1 MSMKREP
8 FTAALPGRDQQQPSM
23 LFLSEWMREYPWLA
37 AGITTRHGGV
47 SGAPWTT
54 QNCALHVGD
63 VEGDVIENRKRASGA
78 AGFDF
83 AAWTC
88 AEQVHGS
95 EIAVVRKER
104 RGAGRLRREDSVGD
118 KDGMITNTP
127 GIMLAAFYADC
138 VPLWFV
144 DPANKAVGIAHAGWK
159 GTVGHIAAK
168 AVKAFVDTFGSD
180 PSRMLAAIGPSI
192 GACCY
197 EVDDYVIDQVKE
209 AGGTPG
215 VEYVP
220 AASNGRYMLNL
231 SKFNANQL
239 LKAGI
244 LLNHIEITGYC
255 TSCRSDLFYSHRKE
269 QGRTGR
275 MAAWIAIK
283 DEVTQG

>member
-1 MSMKREP
+1 MRREP
-8 FTAALPGRDQQQPSM
+8 FIAAPHERDQSRPAM
-23 LFLSEWMREYPWLA
+23 LYLSEWMHVYPWLS

-63 VEGDVIENRKRASGA
+63 VETDVLENRKRAASA

-83 AAWTC
+83 SAWTC

-95 EIAVVRKER
+95 EIAVASKMQ

-118 KDGMITNTP
+118 KDGMITDTP

-144 DPANKAVGIAHAGWK
+144 DPEHRAVGVAHAGWK
-159 GTVGHIAAK
+159 GTVGKIAEK
-168 AVKAFVDTFGSD
+168 AVDAFVKTFDSD

-197 EVDDYVIDQVKE
+197 EVDDYVIDKVKE
-209 AGGTPG
+209 AGGTLG
-215 VEYVP
+215 EDYVP

-239 LKAGI
+239 VKAGI

-255 TSCRSDLFYSHRKE
+255 TSCRSDLFFSHRKE
-269 QGRTGR
+269 QGKTGR